1 MLNTVENLKIT
12 PGKPESG
19 FRGSERRS
27 VSWEPSASLPF
38 PPGTNLASLVLF
50 RHTHTNAPTHTNT
63 HPKESLKEST
73 GGMSYSYEMSPR
85 HAHSSGGGKPRKSSL
100 TRMMSERPFENLS
113 DHACLKETN
122 WRLV

>member
-1 MLNTVENLKIT
+1 MLNTVGNLKIT

-27 VSWEPSASLPF
+27 MSWEPSVSLSSPL
-38 PPGTNLASLVLF
+38 GTDLASLVLF
-50 RHTHTNAPTHTNT
+50 RHTRTNTQTHTNT

-73 GGMSYSYEMSPR
+73 GGMSYSHEMSPR
-85 HAHSSGGGKPRKSSL
+85 HSHSSGGGKPRHSSL
-100 TRMMSERPFENLS
+100 TRMSERPFDNFS
-113 DHACLKETN
+113 DQACLKETN